1 MALDCS
7 LERDHENDAFRAV
20 AIAHHI
26 EGCRNNCGCVA
37 TLDRRDE
44 LAFSLKHPGVLR
56 LKHLVLVGG
65 GHAHALVLRA
75 LIDEPEP
82 GIAITLVAPDRHS
95 PYSGMLPGHIAGL
108 YTRDEMHIDLARL
121 AQRLGAR
128 FVEDKAVAFDGAARQ
143 VTLANGEVLSF
154 DVLSIDIG
162 ITPDIAAIEGAR
174 EHALSVKPIGDL
186 LEKTDRLIA
195 SARTPGGPKRF
206 AVVGGG
212 AAGICLAFALAAR
225 LRGGDGEAHGYDFVV
240 VTAGELL
247 PEVNTLARLLVKRA
261 LERRG
266 IALRTH
272 SRVRAVTR
280 DGLVL
285 EGGEP
290 VAADAV
296 LVTSHAKAPPV
307 LANGDLARDERGFL
321 AIDETL
327 RVIGEDAVFAAGDC
341 ATMIDHPRP
350 KAGVFAVRQGS
361 PLARNLRAVLRGEPL
376 QGYVPQKDWLML
388 IASADGRAIASRGA
402 WLAYEGRLAWWL
414 KDRIDQRFMKLFR
427 V

>member
-1 MALDCS
+1 M
-7 LERDHENDAFRAV
+7 
-20 AIAHHI
+20 
-26 EGCRNNCGCVA
+26 
-37 TLDRRDE
+37 
-44 LAFSLKHPGVLR
+44 
-56 LKHLVLVGG
+56 KHLVLVGG

-82 GIAITLVAPDRHS
+82 GIAVTLIAPERHS

-108 YTRDEMHIDLARL
+108 YAREEMHIDLARL
-121 AQRLGAR
+121 TQRLGAR
-128 FVEDKAVAFDGAARQ
+128 FVEDKAVAFDAAARK
-143 VTLANGEVLSF
+143 VTLAGGEVLGF

-162 ITPDIAAIEGAR
+162 ITPDIAAIKGAR
-174 EHALSVKPIGDL
+174 EHALAVKPIGDL
-186 LEKTDRLIA
+186 LEKIDRLIA
-195 SARTPGGPKRF
+195 SARTPEGPKRF

-225 LRGGDGEAHGYDFVV
+225 LRADGRDRHGYDFLV
-240 VTAGELL
+240 VTAGDLL
-247 PEVNTLARLLVKRA
+247 PEVNTLARRLVKRSLA
-261 LERRG
+261 GRG

-272 SRVRAVTR
+272 ARVRAVTG

-285 EGGEP
+285 EDGEA

-296 LVTSHAKAPPV
+296 LVTSHAMAPPV
-307 LANGDLARDERGFL
+307 LANGDLARDEHGFL

-327 RVIGEDAVFAAGDC
+327 RVIGQDAVFAAGDC

-350 KAGVFAVRQGS
+350 KAGVFAVRQGA
-361 PLARNLRAVLRGEPL
+361 PLAANLRAALRGEPL
-376 QGYVPQKDWLML
+376 RGYVPQRDWLML
-388 IASADGRAIASRGA
+388 IASADGRAVASRGA
-402 WLAYEGRLAWWL
+402 YFAYGGRLAWWL

>member
-1 MALDCS
+1 M
-7 LERDHENDAFRAV
+7 
-20 AIAHHI
+20 
-26 EGCRNNCGCVA
+26 
-37 TLDRRDE
+37 
-44 LAFSLKHPGVLR
+44 
-56 LKHLVLVGG
+56 KHLVLVGG

-82 GIAITLVAPDRHS
+82 GIALTLVAPERYS

-108 YTRDEMHIDLARL
+108 YTRDEMHIDLALL

-128 FVEDKAVAFDGAARQ
+128 FAEDRAVAFDGAARK
-143 VTLANGEVLSF
+143 VTLAGGETLAF

-162 ITPDIAAIEGAR
+162 ITPDIAAIEGAG
-174 EHALSVKPIGDL
+174 EHALAVKPIGEL
-186 LEKTDRLIA
+186 LEKIDRLVA
-195 SARTPGGPKRF
+195 SARHSDGPRRF

-225 LRGGDGEAHGYDFVV
+225 LRADGDVSRGFGFVV

-247 PEVNTLARLLVKRA
+247 PEVNALARHLVARA
-261 LERRG
+261 LKRRG

-272 SRVRAVTR
+272 ARVREITT

-285 EGGEP
+285 EDGAAVP
-290 VAADAV
+290 ADAV
-296 LVTSHAKAPPV
+296 LVTSHAKAPAV

-327 RVIGEDAVFAAGDC
+327 RVIGQDAVFAAGDC

-350 KAGVFAVRQGS
+350 KAGVFAVRQGA
-361 PLARNLRAVLRGEPL
+361 PLACNLRAALRGTPL
-376 QGYVPQKDWLML
+376 QRHIPQKDWLML

-402 WLAYEGRLAWWL
+402 WFAYGGRLAWWL
-414 KDRIDQRFMKLFR
+414 KDRIDRRFMTLFR

>member
-1 MALDCS
+1 M
-7 LERDHENDAFRAV
+7 
-20 AIAHHI
+20 
-26 EGCRNNCGCVA
+26 
-37 TLDRRDE
+37 
-44 LAFSLKHPGVLR
+44 KQ
-56 LKHLVLVGG
+56 LVLVGG

-82 GIAITLVAPDRHS
+82 GIAITLIAPERHS

-108 YTRDEMHIDLARL
+108 YSRDEMHIDLVRL

-128 FVEDKAVAFDGAARQ
+128 FVEDKAVAFDGAGRK
-143 VTLANGEVLSF
+143 VTLAGGETLGF

-174 EHALSVKPIGDL
+174 QHALSVKPIGEL
-186 LEKTDRLIA
+186 LEKIDRLIA
-195 SARTPGGPKRF
+195 SARQPGGPKRF

-225 LRGGDGEAHGYDFVV
+225 LRADGGERHGFSFVV
-240 VTAGELL
+240 VTAGALL
-247 PEVNTLARLLVKRA
+247 PEVNALARRLVQRA
-261 LERRG
+261 LKRRG

-272 SRVRAVTR
+272 ARVRAITA
-280 DGLVL
+280 DGLLL
-285 EGGEP
+285 EEGE
-290 VAADAV
+290 AMDADAV
-296 LVTSHAKAPPV
+296 LVTSHAKAPSV
-307 LANGDLARDERGFL
+307 LANGDLARDGRGFL

-327 RVIGEDAVFAAGDC
+327 RVIGQDAVFAAGDC

-350 KAGVFAVRQGS
+350 KAGVFAVRQGA
-361 PLARNLRAVLRGEPL
+361 PLAFNLRAALRGEPL
-376 QGYVPQKDWLML
+376 QSYVPQEDWLML

-402 WLAYEGRLAWWL
+402 WFAYGGRLAWWL
-414 KDRIDQRFMKLFR
+414 KDRIDRRFMKLFR